1 MQEIFFDAHTHA
13 HFAAFKDDMD
23 EVLKRALDNNVYL
36 INVGTQIDTSKK
48 AVEVAH
54 KYPKGV
60 YATIGLHPV
69 HTEKSYHD
77 PQELG
82 INTTKEEGLAL
93 SNAEGFTSRGEVFDY
108 DAYKELSKNEKV
120 VGIGECGLD
129 YYHLNEET
137 KKTQKEAFIKQ
148 IELAYDIKK
157 PLMIHCRE
165 AFDDLIDILESHKN
179 ELLNGYAGVTHFF
192 AGTKD
197 QAKKLLELGF
207 AFSFGGASTFPEK
220 AGKYSYGEIIEYLP
234 MDKIVLETDAPYVT
248 PVPYRGKRNEPV
260 YVIEVAKKI
269 AELKNLTLGETR
281 DMTTQNVLNIFKIKI

>member
-1 MQEIFFDAHTHA
+1 MDKIYFDAHTHA

-48 AVEVAH
+48 AVEVAN

-77 PQELG
+77 AGELG
-82 INTTKEEGLAL
+82 SASLGDN
-93 SNAEGFTSRGEVFDY
+93 GFTSRGETFDY
-108 DAYKELSKNEKV
+108 NSYKELSKNEKV

-129 YYHLNEET
+129 YYRLNEET

-148 IELAYDIKK
+148 IQLAYDIKK

-179 ELLNGYAGVTHFF
+179 ELLSDYAGVTHFF

-197 QAKKLLELGF
+197 HAKKLLDLGF

-220 AGKYSYGEIIEYLP
+220 AGKYSYREIIEYLP

-248 PVPYRGKRNEPV
+248 PVPYRGKRNEPL

-281 DMTTQNVLNIFKIKI
+281 DMTTQNVLNIFKIKV